1 MQTSNRSNSEST
13 SSKVTGWFIKLFI
26 LAVVMTPVL
35 IIHLVTGAGFW
46 LSLFGALLAMAFLG
60 CVILFISGAGK

>member
-1 MQTSNRSNSEST
+1 
-13 SSKVTGWFIKLFI
+13 VTGWFIKLFI